1 MLFSLFRLGRVSPTF
16 GLIISCLVLAIGP
29 GAAAQS
35 ATPAENALARNVV
48 GDPRFRAAVGAFD
61 RDFERFVNE
70 LIQLTEIPAPPFGE
84 GPRAQAYLAM
94 LKDAG
99 LEANAAKAEIDRLA
113 AARDARA
120 QHAAARVAAGG
131 STAAVDDEAYQ
142 LLQQLK
148 AAKAR
153 CGGMR
158 LMYTMPRFS

>member
-1 MLFSLFRLGRVSPTF
+1 MAMAAATTSRLKPAVAPHTPERSLPARVVWRTSRTRPN
-16 GLIISCLVLAIGP
+16 A
-29 GAAAQS
+29 AAAQS

-99 LEANAAKAEIDRLA
+99 LVNGRREGRSVFYGVAPRGMKPLLDWIA
-113 AARDARA
+113 AAPEVSSDLR
-120 QHAAARVAAGG
+120 
-131 STAAVDDEAYQ
+131 SE
-142 LLQQLK
+142 
-148 AAKAR
+148 
-153 CGGMR
+153 
-158 LMYTMPRFS
+158 